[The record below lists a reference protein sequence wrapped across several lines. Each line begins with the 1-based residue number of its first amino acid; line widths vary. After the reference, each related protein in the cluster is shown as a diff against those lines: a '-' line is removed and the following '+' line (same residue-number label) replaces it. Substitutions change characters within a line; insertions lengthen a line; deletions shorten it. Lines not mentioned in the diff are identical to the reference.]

1 MKAILYI
8 KGSSVKDVRIQ
19 KFITYFNSKSLDVYF
34 WGWDRIKEDKFHD
47 DNVSYLLRKGGY
59 NNKYL
64 FFYYP
69 LWVIIVFFKLV
80 FTSNLTK
87 YNIIAINFECGLP
100 VYLAS
105 KIKKIQ
111 YIYEIYDEFSISHNF
126 PNLLKKV
133 LEKLDHKVMRTASCV
148 IHVDENRITYDQCN
162 SIVIE
167 NSPYDYYENLERK
180 YEDLVHAF
188 AIIGNISRTRGIDQ
202 IYLFAKENPEI
213 QFLLAGTFY
222 DIYYKKLLL
231 SLKNVA
237 YYDRM
242 SQLELFSKIEK
253 CCGIFSLYDPALEI
267 NRLAA
272 SNKVYDAMM
281 LGIPVITNPDV
292 VNSKF
297 VSSQNVGVIINYK
310 YDKTWDILAK
320 KTFVERAKVIGQ
332 NGRRLYLDRFRIEK
346 MIEDR
351 LIPLLK

>member
-19 KFITYFNSKSLDVYF
+19 KFVTYFESKALDVYF
-34 WGWDRIKEDKFHD
+34 WGWDRIKEDKFHN
-47 DNVSYLLRKGGY
+47 DNVSYLLKNGGY
-59 NNKYL
+59 NNVFL

-69 LWVIIVFFKLV
+69 LWIIIVFLKLV
-80 FTSNLTK
+80 FTFDLTK
-87 YNIIAINFECGLP
+87 YNIIAINLECGLP

-105 KIKKIQ
+105 KVRKIQ
-111 YIYEIYDEFSISHNF
+111 YIYEIYDEFSISHKF
-126 PNLLKKV
+126 PNILKKI
-133 LEKLDHKVMRTASCV
+133 LKKLDYKVMRAASCV
-148 IHVDENRITYDQCN
+148 IHVDENRIKYNKCN

-167 NSPYDYYENLERK
+167 NSPYDYYENMECK
-180 YEDLVHAF
+180 YDDLMHSF

-202 IYLFAKENPEI
+202 IYLFAKKNPEI
-213 QFLLAGTFY
+213 QFILAGTFY
-222 DIYYKKLLL
+222 DAYYKQLLL
-231 SLKNVA
+231 SLENVI

-242 SQLELFSKIEK
+242 SQSELFPKIER
-253 CCGIFSLYDPALEI
+253 CCGIFSLYNPILEI

-297 VSSQNVGVIINYK
+297 VKSQNVGVIINYQ
-310 YDKTWDILAK
+310 YDKTWEILAEN
-320 KTFVERAKVIGQ
+320 TFVERAKVIGE
-332 NGRRLYLDRFRIEK
+332 NGRRLYLDRFKIEK